1 MKTILFYFLLTILA
15 VSCQLKQSENTEK
28 EVSDNVSN
36 SDTEE
41 CIADTI
47 SATAIFWIDK
57 AETKH
62 CKEWGFRTVKAKVLI
77 HENGKVDLEAFV
89 KKQSPDMEKYVRHHL
104 AKFQVSEKMLE
115 SGYVQPGEQFVQLR
129 CLYGKVKAKYD
140 SAPLPTGDDFSRPF
154 RLDVSSLGN
163 SSSKARNCS
172 FIRWKPEFLRLETV
186 ISHKPQ
192 WIKIPNF
199 AFSNQEGTGLVSK
212 DSHAGA

>member
-1 MKTILFYFLLTILA
+1 MITILFYFLLTILA

-129 CLYGKVKAKYD
+129 CLYGKVKAK
-140 SAPLPTGDDFSRPF
+140 
-154 RLDVSSLGN
+154 
-163 SSSKARNCS
+163 
-172 FIRWKPEFLRLETV
+172 
-186 ISHKPQ
+186 
-192 WIKIPNF
+192 
-199 AFSNQEGTGLVSK
+199 
-212 DSHAGA
+212 

>member
-1 MKTILFYFLLTILA
+1 MIL
-15 VSCQLKQSENTEK
+15 K
-28 EVSDNVSN
+28 NVLR
-36 SDTEE
+36 
-41 CIADTI
+41 TI

-129 CLYGKVKAKYD
+129 CLYGKVKAK
-140 SAPLPTGDDFSRPF
+140 
-154 RLDVSSLGN
+154 
-163 SSSKARNCS
+163 
-172 FIRWKPEFLRLETV
+172 
-186 ISHKPQ
+186 
-192 WIKIPNF
+192 
-199 AFSNQEGTGLVSK
+199 
-212 DSHAGA
+212 

>member
-62 CKEWGFRTVKAKVLI
+62 CKEWGFRTV
-77 HENGKVDLEAFV
+77 
-89 KKQSPDMEKYVRHHL
+89 
-104 AKFQVSEKMLE
+104 

-129 CLYGKVKAKYD
+129 CLYGKVKAK
-140 SAPLPTGDDFSRPF
+140 
-154 RLDVSSLGN
+154 
-163 SSSKARNCS
+163 
-172 FIRWKPEFLRLETV
+172 
-186 ISHKPQ
+186 
-192 WIKIPNF
+192 
-199 AFSNQEGTGLVSK
+199 
-212 DSHAGA
+212 

>member
-129 CLYGKVKAKYD
+129 CLYGKVKAKKD
-140 SAPLPTGDDFSRPF
+140 SAPLPPGADFTRPF

-172 FIRWKPEFLRLETV
+172 FIRWKPEFPRLETV
-186 ISHKPQ
+186 
-192 WIKIPNF
+192 
-199 AFSNQEGTGLVSK
+199 VSY
-212 DSHAGA
+212 AGNRSF

>member
-1 MKTILFYFLLTILA
+1 MKTILFYFLLAILA
-15 VSCQLKQSENTEK
+15 VSCQSKQSENTEK

-57 AETKH
+57 H
-62 CKEWGFRTVKAKVLI
+62 KEMPGQSSKRPGAVRTVKAKVNI

-129 CLYGKVKAKYD
+129 CLYGKVKAK
-140 SAPLPTGDDFSRPF
+140 
-154 RLDVSSLGN
+154 
-163 SSSKARNCS
+163 
-172 FIRWKPEFLRLETV
+172 
-186 ISHKPQ
+186 
-192 WIKIPNF
+192 
-199 AFSNQEGTGLVSK
+199 
-212 DSHAGA
+212 

>member
-62 CKEWGFRTVKAKVLI
+62 CKEWGFRTVKGFRQKTIA
-77 HENGKVDLEAFV
+77 
-89 KKQSPDMEKYVRHHL
+89 
-104 AKFQVSEKMLE
+104 
-115 SGYVQPGEQFVQLR
+115 GYGEV
-129 CLYGKVKAKYD
+129 CTA
-140 SAPLPTGDDFSRPF
+140 
-154 RLDVSSLGN
+154 SS
-163 SSSKARNCS
+163 C
-172 FIRWKPEFLRLETV
+172 
-186 ISHKPQ
+186 
-192 WIKIPNF
+192 
-199 AFSNQEGTGLVSK
+199 
-212 DSHAGA
+212 

>member
-104 AKFQVSEKMLE
+104 AKFQVSEK
-115 SGYVQPGEQFVQLR
+115 
-129 CLYGKVKAKYD
+129 CWKAD
-140 SAPLPTGDDFSRPF
+140 MCNR
-154 RLDVSSLGN
+154 VN
-163 SSSKARNCS
+163 SSFSFVAYMGKSKQSKTPLLFQQGTISPDRSDLMFRALET
-172 FIRWKPEFLRLETV
+172 PVPRLETV
-186 ISHKPQ
+186 
-192 WIKIPNF
+192 
-199 AFSNQEGTGLVSK
+199 VSY
-212 DSHAGA
+212 AGNRSF